1 MSQAEQDFLG
11 SVIFN
16 RAEGLEALDKGRF
29 SLEDFREKNSRAVFS
44 AIQELHKNQEP
55 VTAMTVAALLPHELK
70 ALPFAW
76 TDAAGSP
83 SFYGKLLKD
92 EIKRRALAETA
103 LELKRDSENPE
114 TDLEQLLDKAL
125 SRLSQIQDKGFTN
138 SAISL
143 REAAAQIV
151 AELDQPPR
159 FIPTPWPA
167 LNELIGGLRPGALY
181 VIGARP
187 GKGKSL
193 IALQLASEIARSS
206 GPVAFFSFEMKALEI
221 ATRALSAETG
231 IPLGKIDRKT
241 LTKEEDSFIRLAQP
255 GLPTELYLE
264 DSSSRQVSQLRPSIR
279 KIKASAGALPV
290 AVFIDYLQLVEAAG
304 SSRYDVVTAI
314 SQGLKSLAM
323 ELDLPIVALAQL
335 NRNAAYRAGAPGL
348 ADLKESGAIEQD
360 ADVVIL
366 LSDDEQGR
374 LVMSVQKNR
383 QGALGSLTGELHPST
398 MTLKTLVRDGV
409 NLA

>member
-16 RAEGLEALDKGRF
+16 GAEGLEVLDQGRF
-29 SLEDFREKNSRAVFS
+29 TLEDFREKNSRAVFS
-44 AIQELHKNQEP
+44 AIQELHKSQEP
-55 VTAMTVAALLPHELK
+55 VTAMTVSALLPQEQK

-92 EIKRRALAETA
+92 EIKRRALAEA
-103 LELKRDSENPE
+103 GLELKHNSENPQA
-114 TDLEQLLDKAL
+114 DLEQLIDKAL

-143 REAAAQIV
+143 RDAAAQLV
-151 AELDQPPR
+151 DQLDQPPR

-193 IALQLASEIARSS
+193 IALQLASEIAKSS
-206 GPVAFFSFEMKALEI
+206 GPVAFFSFEMKRLEI
-221 ATRALSAETG
+221 AARALSSETG
-231 IPLGKIDRKT
+231 IPLGKIDRKE
-241 LTKEEDSFIRLAQP
+241 LTEQEKGFLSVAHTA
-255 GLPTELYLE
+255 LPPELYLE
-264 DSSSRQVSQLRPSIR
+264 DSSSKQVTQLRPSIR

-290 AVFIDYLQLVEAAG
+290 AVFVDYLQLMEADG
-304 SSRYDVVTAI
+304 SSLYERVTAI
-314 SQGLKSLAM
+314 SKHLKSLAM
-323 ELDLPIVALAQL
+323 ELDIPIVALAQL
-335 NRNAAYRAGAPGL
+335 NRQAAYRAGAPGL
-348 ADLKESGAIEQD
+348 ADLRDSGAIEQD
-360 ADVVIL
+360 ADAVIL
-366 LSDDEQGR
+366 LSDDELDR

-383 QGALGSLTGELHPST
+383 QGALGSLTGELSGET
-398 MTLKTLVRDGV
+398 MTLKNLVRDGV

>member
-1 MSQAEQDFLG
+1 MTD
-11 SVIFN
+11 
-16 RAEGLEALDKGRF
+16 
-29 SLEDFREKNSRAVFS
+29 S
-44 AIQELHKNQEP
+44 A
-55 VTAMTVAALLPHELK
+55 MLPQELK

-103 LELKRDSENPE
+103 LELKHNSENPE
-114 TDLEQLLDKAL
+114 ADLEQLLDKAL

-143 REAAAQIV
+143 REAGAQLV
-151 AELDQPPR
+151 DQLDQPPR

-167 LNELIGGLRPGALY
+167 LNQLIGGLRPGAFY

-193 IALQLASEIARSS
+193 IALQLASELAKTA
-206 GPVAFFSFEMKALEI
+206 GPVAFFSLEMQAPEL
-221 ATRALSAETG
+221 AARALSAETG
-231 IPLGKIDRKT
+231 IPLGKIDSKE
-241 LTKEEDSFIRLAQP
+241 LTDQEKSFISVAHTA
-255 GLPTELYLE
+255 LPPELYLE

-290 AVFIDYLQLVEAAG
+290 AVFIDYLQLLEADG
-304 SSRYDVVTAI
+304 STLYERVTAI
-314 SQGLKSLAM
+314 SKQLKSLAM
-323 ELDLPIVALAQL
+323 ELDLPVVALAQL
-335 NRNAAYRAGAPGL
+335 NRAAEQRAGAPGL
-348 ADLKESGAIEQD
+348 ADLRDSGAIEQD

-366 LSDDEQGR
+366 LSDDELGR

-383 QGALGSLTGELHPST
+383 QGALGSLTGELSRST